1 MVPLAWYTM
10 VSLGMVWLVT
20 LGMMWY
26 GDMVMYAAPVTR
38 LSQVLIGSHDL
49 RNASLTLLLYL
60 RMRMRMMMLIVVQI

>member
-1 MVPLAWYTM
+1 MVGHPR
-10 VSLGMVWLVT
+10 
-20 LGMMWY
+20 Y

>member
-1 MVPLAWYTM
+1 M

-26 GDMVMYAAPVTR
+26 GDMAMYAAPVTR

-60 RMRMRMMMLIVVQI
+60 RMRMMMLIVVQI